1 MSIVR
6 QQGVRFDDAIVAENY
21 SYRAPYATALYEFLC
36 DRVVNHRRALDLG
49 CGPGKIAGELATW
62 FDQVDAVDPSLPM
75 LKRGQALHAG
85 MTNIRWIHATAEDA
99 ALEGPYDLITIGTAA
114 HWMDH
119 AVVFPKLAGVLET
132 DGVLAMI
139 EGDRPHQPPWQAA
152 WMVFLRRWL
161 ERVGLRYDEAEFGD
175 AVTAHER
182 WIDVSGRC
190 AFVFDYQQ
198 SVADFVACQ
207 HSRATWTISQLG
219 EAVAAEFDRELTE
232 LLVPFAGAGQ
242 LEFSVQTNLVWGTP
256 RSALVEP

>member
-1 MSIVR
+1 MTIVR
-6 QQGVRFDDAIVAENY
+6 EKGARFDDADVAQ
-21 SYRAPYATALYEFLC
+21 SYLHRAPYAAALYEFLG
-36 DRVVNHRRALDLG
+36 DRVANHRRALDLG

-99 ALEGPYDLITIGTAA
+99 VLEGPYDLITIGTAA

-119 AVVFPKLAGVLET
+119 AVVFPKLACVLET
-132 DGVLAMI
+132 DGVLATI
-139 EGDRPHQPPWQAA
+139 EGDRPHQAPWEAA

-161 ERVGLRYDEAEFGD
+161 ERVGLKYDEGAFGN
-175 AVTAHER
+175 AIAAHEG
-182 WIDVSGRC
+182 WMDITGRE
-190 AFVFDYQQ
+190 AFVFDYRQNV
-198 SVADFVACQ
+198 SDFVTCQ
-207 HSRATWTISQLG
+207 HSRATWTVDQLG

-232 LLVPFAGAGQ
+232 LLTPFAGDGQ

>member
-1 MSIVR
+1 M
-6 QQGVRFDDAIVAENY
+6 
-21 SYRAPYATALYEFLC
+21 
-36 DRVVNHRRALDLG
+36 
-49 CGPGKIAGELATW
+49 
-62 FDQVDAVDPSLPM
+62 DPSLPM

-85 MTNIRWIHATAEDA
+85 MTNIRWF
-99 ALEGPYDLITIGTAA
+99 

-119 AVVFPKLAGVLET
+119 AVVFPRLVGVLET

-161 ERVGLRYDEAEFGD
+161 ERVGLRYDKDEFGD

-182 WIDVSGRC
+182 WIDVTGWC

-207 HSRATWTISQLG
+207 HSRATWTINQLG

-232 LLVPFAGAGQ
+232 LLTPFAGDGQ